1 MSTPADAVLFSETQ
15 RFRQWWILLLLFGMF
30 ALSGG
35 IVVQQVVFHHPV
47 GNNPLSNT
55 GAVLLFMLLGL
66 TLPGLFLAMNLTTE
80 VRRDGLYVRF
90 FPFHLQFFRVEGI
103 QQAQAC
109 EYSPMGEYGGWGIRY
124 GATGKAFNVQ
134 GNQGV
139 RLALK
144 SGQTL
149 LIGSL
154 RTVDLEQAIST
165 ALKLKKA

>member
-1 MSTPADAVLFSETQ
+1 MSTPDDRLLFSETQ

-35 IVVQQVVFHHPV
+35 ILVQQVVFHQPV
-47 GNNPLSNT
+47 GNHPLSNT
-55 GAVLLFMLLGL
+55 GAVLLFVLLGL
-66 TLPGLFLAMNLTTE
+66 TLPGLCLSMNLATE

-90 FPFHLQFFRVEGI
+90 FPFHLQFFKVDGI

-109 EYSPMGEYGGWGIRY
+109 EYSPIGEYGGWGIRY

-139 RLALK
+139 KLTLK

-149 LIGSL
+149 LIGSQRSAEL
-154 RTVDLEQAIST
+154 ASAISAT
-165 ALKLKKA
+165 LQHGPH